1 MKHILGSF
9 RQQGKISITAIIGIV
24 LVIAYA
30 LTWYSFVG
38 EGHPKLVQRGETDKA
53 PPIKVHLIAA
63 DLVKDTITMSFVPD
77 VAASEITS
85 GRKLSGDIELE
96 LDSGAAVLTHKF
108 KKGETPNPWVAIIPI
123 TDGDLTDFPFD
134 EYTGGFTLKAS
145 VNGGAKSIAKLDIDK
160 SVHGYKFSATAES
173 VLNNTELEIEF
184 RLSRSPAVMFLVIIG
199 MLSLTLVV
207 LSAVNVA
214 WHVGARGRKVEF
226 SMMVW
231 VAALLF
237 VIPAVRNGMPGSPP
251 PGAVIDFGLFF
262 WLHMLAV
269 IALLTL
275 VSMWSKESK

>member
-1 MKHILGSF
+1 MQVLHGERVVTVVGEREIEGRVDRAEVFLGGDLSAG
-9 RQQGKISITAIIGIV
+9 RVEQSQHQRRGRTLPPRDA
-24 LVIAYA
+24 
-30 LTWYSFVG
+30 G
-38 EGHPKLVQRGETDKA
+38 EGHRLALLGGKDEVVD
-53 PPIKVHLIAA
+53 VA
-63 DLVKDTITMSFVPD
+63 DLVE
-77 VAASEITS
+77 AAVDALSEIGS
-85 GRKLSGDIELE
+85 VRSFRIVVRFGFEELI
-96 LDSGAAVLTHKF
+96 A
-108 KKGETPNPWVAIIPI
+108 I

-251 PGAVIDFGLFF
+251 PGAMIDFGLFF
-262 WLHMLAV
+262 WLHVLAV

-275 VSMWSKESK
+275 VSRWSRESK

>member
-1 MKHILGSF
+1 MKHILSSF
-9 RQQGKISITAIIGIV
+9 RQRGKVSITAIIGIV
-24 LVIAYA
+24 LVIAYT

-108 KKGETPNPWVAIIPI
+108 KKGETPNPWVAVIPI

-134 EYTGGFTLKAS
+134 EYTGGFTLKAG

-262 WLHMLAV
+262 WLHVLAV

>member
-1 MKHILGSF
+1 MKHIVNSF
-9 RQQGKISITAIIGIV
+9 RQQGKVSITAIIGIV

-30 LTWYSFVG
+30 LTWYSFMG
-38 EGHPKLVQRGETDKA
+38 EGHPKLVQRGKTDKA

-63 DLVKDTITMSFVPD
+63 DLVKETITMSFVPD

-85 GRKLSGDIELE
+85 GRKLSDDIELE
-96 LDSGAAVLTHKF
+96 LDSGAVILTHKF

-123 TDGDLTDFPFD
+123 TDGDLTEFPFD
-134 EYTGGFTLKAS
+134 EYTGSFTLKAS
-145 VNGGAKSIAKLDIDK
+145 VDGGAKSIAKLDMDK
-160 SVHGYKFSATAES
+160 SVHGYQFSAIAES

-262 WLHMLAV
+262 WLHVLAV

-275 VSMWSKESK
+275 VSRWSRESK